1 MSELRFSSASAPR
14 RCTQTRS
21 AATLRT
27 ATKSK
32 YRLTRKSHILV
43 SGLTFVRSQISL
55 LMSSLDMSAV
65 TAASKR
71 LQIASKSWARRD
83 LGNEEMNVALVV
95 ILHLILKLYFC
106 RRFCSQE
113 SAVDSDDE
121 LELEL
126 SSGCCGCWDCGCAAC
141 GWVISTCGWY
151 NCGPVTNI
159 GFIGGNKW
167 CPMLFM
173 SKCAG
178 LGCRHRAVEEDAAP
192 EPVAAALLLERDL
205 SCLPFFLECLPISV
219 TGAQRKPRKCRQG
232 FTGQGPELPLQHLA
246 TRTCCRGF
254 SGHGPDW
261 PSQPPTWERPSA
273 PKTMPESLT
282 TRPLEANDHNENTGR
297 AQVLALV
304 PKKYH

>member
-1 MSELRFSSASAPR
+1 
-14 RCTQTRS
+14 
-21 AATLRT
+21 
-27 ATKSK
+27 
-32 YRLTRKSHILV
+32 
-43 SGLTFVRSQISL
+43 
-55 LMSSLDMSAV
+55 
-65 TAASKR
+65 
-71 LQIASKSWARRD
+71 
-83 LGNEEMNVALVV
+83 
-95 ILHLILKLYFC
+95 
-106 RRFCSQE
+106 
-113 SAVDSDDE
+113 
-121 LELEL
+121 
-126 SSGCCGCWDCGCAAC
+126 
-141 GWVISTCGWY
+141 
-151 NCGPVTNI
+151 
-159 GFIGGNKW
+159 
-167 CPMLFM
+167 MLFM

-304 PKKYH
+304 PKRISLMALTS